1 LVLQQFLWAK
11 DNNEEKMMKI
21 RTPLQGERKGQNS
34 PLDRD
39 QRQDQDQP
47 FMTKQYKAR
56 DQADMFSQLSHNLNK
71 DKHTKHNNI
80 TFNKQTII
88 MITNISAKNKLAFL
102 LLVGLTVVPS
112 ITIAATDTSEQGTGN
127 ARNAMKVSVIS

>member
-1 LVLQQFLWAK
+1 
-11 DNNEEKMMKI
+11 
-21 RTPLQGERKGQNS
+21 
-34 PLDRD
+34 
-39 QRQDQDQP
+39 
-47 FMTKQYKAR
+47 
-56 DQADMFSQLSHNLNK
+56 
-71 DKHTKHNNI
+71 
-80 TFNKQTII
+80 